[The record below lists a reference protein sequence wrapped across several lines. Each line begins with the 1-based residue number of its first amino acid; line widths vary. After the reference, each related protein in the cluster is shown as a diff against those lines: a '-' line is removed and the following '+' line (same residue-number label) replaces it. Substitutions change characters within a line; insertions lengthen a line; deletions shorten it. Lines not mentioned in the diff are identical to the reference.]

1 MKTNKLI
8 EDLEEIKKYQLIHKR
23 YIVSNTKGEKE
34 AIDTLEEA
42 REFYEKNNID
52 MKYVKQ
58 GSTVFVSYLNISRT
72 RTKK

>member
-8 EDLEEIKKYQLIHKR
+8 KDLEEIKKCYLTHKR

-34 AIDTLEEA
+34 AIKIIEEA
-42 REFYEKNNID
+42 RSFYEKNNID

-58 GSTVFVSYLNISRT
+58 GSNVFVSYLNISHT